1 MALLPIPF
9 ITEDIFE
16 ALFVAS
22 FIDSFI
28 FLTLPIT
35 LFIPRAN
42 PLALRFIFRTIEL
55 LFCKTIHLPMPSTL
69 RTRHHLPFW
78 HLQGKIFF
86 QFPVLQ
92 APFRA
97 IFLFA
102 DNDVSYRVHHLP
114 LSVFYFFNKFYT
126 IDISRKF
133 HTLHRDR
140 CDFARIEEF
149 FNNFF
154 GICTTVCVLKFL

>member
-16 ALFVAS
+16 AVFVAS

-55 LFCKTIHLPMPSTL
+55 LFCIITHLLGLSTL
-69 RTRHHLPFW
+69 RIHHHLPFW

-92 APFRA
+92 VPFRA

-126 IDISRKF
+126 VDISRKF
-133 HTLHRDR
+133 HTLHCNR
-140 CDFARIEEF
+140 
-149 FNNFF
+149 
-154 GICTTVCVLKFL
+154 

>member
-1 MALLPIPF
+1 MCIRDSPCITEVILEALL
-9 ITEDIFE
+9 
-16 ALFVAS
+16 VAS
-22 FIDSFI
+22 FIDSVI
-28 FLTLPIT
+28 FSTL
-35 LFIPRAN
+35 LVAVLIPFAKL
-42 PLALRFIFRTIEL
+42 LALRFIFMAIDL
-55 LFCKTIHLPMPSTL
+55 SKTIHLPMLSTL
-69 RTRHHLPFW
+69 RIHHHLPFW
-78 HLQGKIFF
+78 HLQEKILF
-86 QFPVLQ
+86 QFRVLQ